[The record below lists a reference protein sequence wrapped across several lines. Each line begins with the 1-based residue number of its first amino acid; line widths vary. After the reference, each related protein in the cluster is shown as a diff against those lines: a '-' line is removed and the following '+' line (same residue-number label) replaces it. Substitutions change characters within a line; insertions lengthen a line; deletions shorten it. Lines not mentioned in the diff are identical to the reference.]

1 MQIITNDKLVRR
13 NRAIARYSSIVGL
26 IVLIG
31 GMIVSFSKPE
41 MVIVSFAALILGFLL
56 SQVGMYFTNRWGR
69 EPRPDQFLNQGLKGL
84 DNKYTL
90 YHYTS
95 PVPHLLVGPAGI
107 WILMPKNQRGVIT
120 YEKGRWRQK
129 GGGFLQSY
137 LRLFAQEGI
146 GRPDLEI
153 ASEIDSLET
162 YLKKNLPDVDSLP
175 IQAALVF
182 TNEKVDLQIGDD
194 VEVPVPVLYL
204 NKLKDLI
211 RKSAK
216 AKPITAERLQVIQ
229 ALLSP
234 TEEGTTQEEE
244 SE

>member
-13 NRAIARYSSIVGL
+13 NKYIARYASIVGL

-31 GMIVSFSKPE
+31 GMIVSFSRPE
-41 MVIVSFAALILGFLL
+41 LVIISFAALIMGFLL

-84 DNKYTL
+84 DNKYTM
-90 YHYTS
+90 YHYTA

-107 WILMPKNQRGVIT
+107 WVLLPKHQKGIIT
-120 YEKGRWRQK
+120 YERGRWRQK

-137 LRLFAQEGI
+137 LRIFAQEGI
-146 GRPDLEI
+146 GRPDLEV
-153 ASEIDSLET
+153 ASEIDSLEN
-162 YLKKNLPDVDSLP
+162 YLKKNLPDTDNFP

-182 TNEKVDLQIGDD
+182 TNDKVDLQIGED
-194 VEVPVPVLYL
+194 EELPIPALYV
-204 NKLKDLI
+204 NKLKELI

-216 AKPITAERLQVIQ
+216 GKPVSAEKLQTIQ
-229 ALLSP
+229 ALLTPGNGS
-234 TEEGTTQEEE
+234 TMQEDE
-244 SE
+244 

>member
-13 NRAIARYSSIVGL
+13 NRAIARYASIVGL

-31 GMIVSFSKPE
+31 GMIVSFSRPE
-41 MVIVSFAALILGFLL
+41 LVIISFAALILGFLL

-107 WILMPKNQRGVIT
+107 WVLLPKHQRGVIT
-120 YEKGRWRQK
+120 YERGRWRQK
-129 GGGFLQSY
+129 GGGLLQSY
-137 LRLFAQEGI
+137 LRIFAQEGI

-153 ASEIDSLET
+153 ASEVDSLEA
-162 YLKKNLPDVDSLP
+162 YLKKNLPENDGIP
-175 IQAALVF
+175 IQAAIVF
-182 TNEKVDLQIGDD
+182 TSDKAELQLGEG
-194 VEVPVPVLYL
+194 VETPVPTLSV
-204 NKLKDLI
+204 NKLKEFI

-216 AKPITAERLQVIQ
+216 SKPITLEKLQMVQ
-229 ALLSP
+229 VLLSP
-234 TEEGTTQEEE
+234 QDEETTQQEE
-244 SE
+244 

>member
-13 NRAIARYSSIVGL
+13 NRYIARYASIVGL

-31 GMIVSFSKPE
+31 GMIVSFSRPE
-41 MVIVSFAALILGFLL
+41 LVIISFAALIMGFLL

-84 DNKYTL
+84 DNKYTI

-107 WILMPKNQRGVIT
+107 WVLLPKNQKGVIT
-120 YEKGRWRQK
+120 FERGRWRQK

-137 LRLFAQEGI
+137 LRIFAQEGI

-153 ASEIDSLET
+153 AGEIDSLES
-162 YLKKNLPDVDSLP
+162 YLKKNLPDTESFP

-182 TNEKVDLQIGDD
+182 TNEKVDLQIG
-194 VEVPVPVLYL
+194 ENEEIPVPALYA
-204 NKLKDLI
+204 NKLKELI

-216 AKPITAERLQVIQ
+216 SKPVSAEKLKIIQ
-229 ALLSP
+229 TLLSP
-234 TEEGTTQEEE
+234 GDDGTSQAEE
-244 SE
+244 

>member
-13 NRAIARYSSIVGL
+13 NRVIARYASIVGL
-26 IVLIG
+26 IVLLG
-31 GMIVSFSKPE
+31 GMIVSFSKPGL
-41 MVIVSFAALILGFLL
+41 VIVSFGALIMGFLL
-56 SQVGMYFTNRWGR
+56 SQVGMYYTNRWGR

-95 PVPHLLVGPAGI
+95 PVPHLLVGPAGL
-107 WILMPKNQRGVIT
+107 WILMPKHQKGVIT
-120 YEKGRWRQK
+120 FEKGRWRQR

-146 GRPDLEI
+146 GRPDLEV
-153 ASEIDSLET
+153 AGEVDSLET
-162 YLKKNLPDVDSLP
+162 YLKKNLPDVESFP

-182 TNEKVDLQIGDD
+182 TNEKADLRIDES
-194 VEVPVPVLYL
+194 VELPIPTLYL
-204 NKLKDLI
+204 NKLKELI

-216 AKPITAERLQVIQ
+216 GKPITAERIGQIH

-234 TEEGTTQEEE
+234 VQEGTTQGEE

>member
-13 NRAIARYSSIVGL
+13 NRAIARYASIVGL

-31 GMIVSFSKPE
+31 GMIVSFSRPE
-41 MVIVSFAALILGFLL
+41 LVIISFAALIMGFLL

-90 YHYTS
+90 YHYTT

-107 WILMPKNQRGVIT
+107 WVLMPKHQKGAIT

-146 GRPDLEI
+146 GRPDLEV
-153 ASEIDSLET
+153 AGEVDSLET
-162 YLKKNLPDVDSLP
+162 YLKKNLPEVESFP

-182 TNEKVDLQIGDD
+182 TNEKADLQIDES
-194 VEVPVPVLYL
+194 VEVPIPTLYL
-204 NKLKDLI
+204 NKLKELI

-216 AKPITAERLQVIQ
+216 AKPITAERLGQIQ

>member
-13 NRAIARYSSIVGL
+13 NRAISRYASIVGL

-31 GMIVSFSKPE
+31 GMVISFTRPTL
-41 MVIVSFAALILGFLL
+41 VIISFAALILGFLL

-69 EPRPDQFLNQGLKGL
+69 EPRPDQFLNQSLKGL
-84 DNKYTL
+84 DNKYTI

-107 WILMPKNQRGVIT
+107 WVLLPKHQRGVIT
-120 YEKGRWRQK
+120 YERGRWRQK

-137 LRLFAQEGI
+137 LRMFAQEGI

-153 ASEIDSLET
+153 ASQIDSLEN
-162 YLKKNLPDVDSLP
+162 YLKKSLPDYDSIP
-175 IQAALVF
+175 IQAAIVF
-182 TNEKVDLQIGDD
+182 TSDKADLQIDSN
-194 VEVPVPVLYL
+194 VELPAPTLSL
-204 NKLKDLI
+204 NKLKELI
-211 RKSAK
+211 RKTAK
-216 AKPITAERLQVIQ
+216 GKPVSMERLQKIQ

-234 TEEGTTQEEE
+234 EDGETTQLEA
-244 SE
+244 

>member
-13 NRAIARYSSIVGL
+13 NRAIARYASIVGL

-31 GMIVSFSKPE
+31 GMVVSFSRPDL
-41 MVIVSFAALILGFLL
+41 VIISFAALIMGFLL

-69 EPRPDQFLNQGLKGL
+69 EPRPDQFLNLGLKGL
-84 DNKYTL
+84 DNKYTI

-107 WILMPKNQRGVIT
+107 WVLLPKHQKGAIT
-120 YEKGRWRQK
+120 FERGRWHQK

-146 GRPDLEI
+146 GRPDLEV
-153 ASEIDSLET
+153 AGEIESLEK
-162 YLKKNLPDVDSLP
+162 YLKQNLPDSDSFP

-182 TNEKVDLQIGDD
+182 TNDRADLQIDESA
-194 VEVPVPVLYL
+194 EVPVPTLPV
-204 NKLKDLI
+204 NKLKELI

-216 AKPITAERLQVIQ
+216 GKPVSAEKLQKIQ
-229 ALLSP
+229 ALFSP
-234 TEEGTTQEEE
+234 VAAGTVQEEE
-244 SE
+244 E